1 MRAFY
6 LLVIFLALSSCSS
19 DTDSTVETSSESVDI
34 PLIAED
40 SVDTEIEIVNEE
52 LSGPSEFFI
61 EDLPAKWFMLTDS
74 SGTGEPL
81 IIQHYCDAETENIV
95 FEAQKG
101 DDWNV
106 YMGYGQDGDVG
117 EISDFKAVQEEMEL
131 YQVVNG
137 SFWYQ
142 SMYNEELKEVTF
154 MWNMDLEFAF
164 FRGLGF
170 SSTYFTAEETRSSYV
185 EVDENCDDFWE

>member
-6 LLVIFLALSSCSS
+6 LSVFFLAFASCGGEPG
-19 DTDSTVETSSESVDI
+19 TVTETSSDLVDSQDI
-34 PLIAED
+34 VED
-40 SVDTEIEIVNEE
+40 SSNTEIESPDEDIV
-52 LSGPSEFFI
+52 GPTEFFI
-61 EDLPAKWFMLTDS
+61 ENLPSKWYMLTDS
-74 SGTGEPL
+74 TGTGEPL
-81 IIQHYCDAETENIV
+81 IIQHYCDAETENIS

-101 DDWNV
+101 DDWNI
-106 YMGYGQDGDVG
+106 YLGYGQDGDIG
-117 EISDFKAVQEEMEL
+117 EVRDFKAVQEEMEL

-142 SMYNEELKEVTF
+142 SMYAEEWKEVTF

-164 FRGLGF
+164 FEGLGF
-170 SSTYFTAEETRSSYV
+170 SSIYFTAEETRGSYV